1 MKNKRARLSIFIG
14 EELDKEITKYR
25 KKYVLNISEI
35 CRKAIEEELE
45 KLKKNTSWPN
55 IFFKEKV

>member
-25 KKYVLNISEI
+25 KKHLLNISEI
-35 CRKAIEEELE
+35 CRKAIEEELQ
-45 KLKKNTSWPN
+45 KYKKNTP
-55 IFFKEKV
+55 